1 MNLKSGYLVKQHS
14 QPVKR
19 YCQTLKLKTDA
30 QLIEEYKFWHL
41 PENRWKEIPEGIK
54 AVGILDMELYIH
66 ENLLFM
72 IVETPLD
79 FEWDNAFGKLAG
91 LPRQAEWEAF
101 MAKFQ
106 LADPSAGS
114 ADKWTLMERIFKL

>member
-1 MNLKSGYLVKQHS
+1 MNLKSGYPVKQHS

-19 YCQTLKLKTDA
+19 YCQTLKLKSDV
-30 QLIEEYKFWHL
+30 QLIKEYKYWHL

-66 ENLLFM
+66 ENVLFM

-79 FEWDNAFGKLAG
+79 FEWDSAFGKLAG

-106 LADPSAGS
+106 LADPNAGS